1 MIQQHIGKVVFIFDL
16 FFQVDRILNFFLT
29 ALTYSSLTKIKYT
42 DIIKKMFLLLN
53 KDSLNW
59 FQVYVFIMYC
69 NYYAFLPFR

>member
-53 KDSLNW
+53 KDSYTKL
-59 FQVYVFIMYC
+59 FSGICIYYV
-69 NYYAFLPFR
+69 L